1 MPTLC
6 SVSFCLLNRKVSE
19 IQCRERHQLEWESA
33 SKKFYHK
40 SDIFQT
46 LDYAKSWT
54 DILNWIDTRLFIHFC
69 NLFFFKTWTA
79 EDPQKE
85 KKPKQSPAQSQVGE
99 WHGNKR
105 TREIH
110 KLRVNFY
117 QMRLYSC
124 GYNNTF
130 HLNPFHRCFEH
141 SSYCKTILFFFFH
154 TAYQHD
160 TQTLLSKHS
169 RELLEQFNCLFWVT
183 VFIVFKYYTW
193 VFIQLLSYVL
203 WTWRN
208 GTVA

>member
-6 SVSFCLLNRKVSE
+6 SVSCCLLNRKVGE

-40 SDIFQT
+40 SDILQT

-69 NLFFFKTWTA
+69 NLLFLRHVLQRILRK
-79 EDPQKE
+79 K

-105 TREIH
+105 VREIY
-110 KLRVNFY
+110 KLRVNFF

-124 GYNNTF
+124 GYNTHSTWVLFIGVLNTALTAKQF
-130 HLNPFHRCFEH
+130 
-141 SSYCKTILFFFFH
+141 SFFFFFVLH
-154 TAYQHD
+154 TNMIHSLYYLN
-160 TQTLLSKHS
+160 TLG
-169 RELLEQFNCLFWVT
+169 NC
-183 VFIVFKYYTW
+183 
-193 VFIQLLSYVL
+193 
-203 WTWRN
+203 
-208 GTVA
+208 